1 MASRCASC
9 FREGCRWGSWGVEAG
24 GRVQQSSFGTL
35 ARSATRAPLH
45 ASAVAETAMLPR
57 GASSDPSLGTFA
69 RSATRAPLHASAV
82 AEAAMLPR
90 RRVVRPDARNVR
102 TFRYARFVA
111 RVSGSGS
118 SDGKSKNQNSRASS
132 SPNPSR
138 SGPPS
143 PTADSRRRR
152 PTSRRAEIRPSAPLN
167 STPSAPRERDRC
179 RGQTRGSS
187 PIRLSSKCRG

>member
-45 ASAVAETAMLPR
+45 AA
-57 GASSDPSLGTFA
+57 
-69 RSATRAPLHASAV
+69 AV

-90 RRVVRPDARNVR
+90 RRVIRPFARNVCTFRYARSVARGSGSGSSHASEKARHPTFARNVCTFRYARSVARVSGSGNCHASERRVIRPFARNVR
-102 TFRYARFVA
+102 TFRYARSVA

-118 SDGKSKNQNSRASS
+118 SHASEK
-132 SPNPSR
+132 
-138 SGPPS
+138 
-143 PTADSRRRR
+143 ARR
-152 PTSRRAEIRPSAPLN
+152 PARRPERSHVPL
-167 STPSAPRERDRC
+167 P
-179 RGQTRGSS
+179 
-187 PIRLSSKCRG
+187 